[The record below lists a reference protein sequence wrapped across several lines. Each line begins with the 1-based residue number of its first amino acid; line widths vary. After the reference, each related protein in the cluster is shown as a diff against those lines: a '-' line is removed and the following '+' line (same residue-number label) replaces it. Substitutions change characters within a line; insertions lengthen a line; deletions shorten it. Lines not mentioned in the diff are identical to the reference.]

1 MDALPFDVAMELCEA
16 IREEQ
21 RIKWFTQ
28 CWGCTTFSHGDVS
41 KMCGAV
47 VACNLVLKRYQR
59 HHQKTRLPRSE

>member
-1 MDALPFDVAMELCEA
+1 MDALPFDVAMELCET

-28 CWGCTTFSHGDVS
+28 CWGCTTFSKGDVS

-47 VACNLVLKRYQR
+47 VACNRVVKRYQQ
-59 HHQKTRLPRSE
+59 HHRQTRLPHSE